1 MEGQNRELAA
11 AYERVKEEE
20 RVKTHLLHQM
30 PEKVEGPVQGIL
42 ASANAICD
50 NHDALS
56 EEEFSRTVDDMLKN
70 TNQVTALLDKLLKE
84 AQGIEEFKVELE

>member
-11 AYERVKEEE
+11 AYERVREEE

-42 ASANAICD
+42 THAYAICD

-56 EEEFSRTVDDMLKN
+56 EEEFNRMVDDMLK
-70 TNQVTALLDKLLKE
+70 NQVTALLDKLLKE
-84 AQGIEEFKVELE
+84 AQGSEE